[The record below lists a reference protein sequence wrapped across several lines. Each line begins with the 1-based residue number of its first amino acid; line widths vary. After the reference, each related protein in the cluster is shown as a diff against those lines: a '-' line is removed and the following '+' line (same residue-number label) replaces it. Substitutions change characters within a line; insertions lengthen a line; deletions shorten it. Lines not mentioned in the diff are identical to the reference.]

1 MQFFS
6 KLWNKIKTFFKKLF
20 GKTEYVAPPARNPVA
35 VPVTVDADWF
45 ARQPLEVKLE
55 LARSGA
61 VEKGLATFFA
71 RQWDTE
77 VSEEERIQIA
87 KAYAFRYGVPYVKP
101 VINQAPTSNGMS
113 EDGSQKRA
121 K

>member
-6 KLWNKIKTFFKKLF
+6 KLWNKIKSFFKKLF
-20 GKTEYVAPPARNPVA
+20 GKTEYVAPPARN
-35 VPVTVDADWF
+35 PVTVDADWF

-71 RQWDTE
+71 RQWDTD

-101 VINQAPTSNGMS
+101 VINQTPTSNGMS

>member
-6 KLWNKIKTFFKKLF
+6 KLWNKIKSFFKKLF
-20 GKTEYVAPPARNPVA
+20 GKTEYVAPPARS
-35 VPVTVDADWF
+35 PVTVDADWF

-61 VEKGLATFFA
+61 WVEKGLADFFA
-71 RQWDTE
+71 RAWDMD

-87 KAYAFRYGVPYVKP
+87 KAYSFRYGVPYVKP
-101 VINQAPTSNGMS
+101 VINQAPTANGMS